1 MVIAA
6 TAAEAWKAFH
16 SQDGGAGDRNPVGRL
31 IFGSRIDVR
40 KDVRPTRS
48 AAAGV
53 VPIELRGENTLVV
66 HAAEIWNSTPA
77 LRVARTLGEAKRVAK
92 SLARVAPL

>member
-1 MVIAA
+1 LGFV
-6 TAAEAWKAFH
+6 
-16 SQDGGAGDRNPVGRL
+16 
-31 IFGSRIDVR
+31 FGSRIDVR

-77 LRVARTLGEAKRVAK
+77 LRVARTMGEAKRVAK